1 MFDNLSLLGLA
12 PMLNLQLLLDG
23 LLIGSVFALAAYG
36 LALVWGVMNIKN
48 LAQGDFVILGGY
60 MAFTLSQPPIN
71 LHPILSIPIIFVLM
85 FGFLVAKSQSR
96 IPSWSHFCWHW
107 WWHC

>member
-1 MFDNLSLLGLA
+1 MFDNLSLLGLV

-48 LAQGDFVILGGY
+48 LAQGDFVI
-60 MAFTLSQPPIN
+60 MLSLI
-71 LHPILSIPIIFVLM
+71 HI
-85 FGFLVAKSQSR
+85 
-96 IPSWSHFCWHW
+96 
-107 WWHC
+107 